1 MPTSALHASELY
13 TIGSE
18 LVRSAVSILAREVE
32 RLPVDVGAPRSSA
45 ATAAYEPQVPLLRCD
60 APVAAGTAA
69 SATIRV
75 SNDESSATVVALYA
89 SNFIADSGYEIAALQ
104 VGFAPRALTIEAGSS
119 AAFTATITLGMQTP
133 PGLYS
138 GLVQA
143 TGCKYVKAVLMLE
156 VI

>member
-1 MPTSALHASELY
+1 M
-13 TIGSE
+13 
-18 LVRSAVSILAREVE
+18 SILAREAE
-32 RLPVDVGAPRSSA
+32 RLPVATGAPRASA
-45 ATAAYEPQVPLLRCD
+45 AAAAYEPQVPLLRCD
-60 APVAAGTAA
+60 AAVAAGAAA

-75 SNDESSATVVALYA
+75 SNDERVPTAVSLYA
-89 SNFIADSGYEIAALQ
+89 SNFIADNGYEIAALHA
-104 VGFAPRALTIEAGSS
+104 GFAPRVLTIEAGSS
-119 AAFTATITLGMQTP
+119 AEFTVTIAVGMQTP